1 MKTMATIEK
10 GKAFIANEAIDYAEG
25 GIVSKEFIHTE
36 GGSVTL
42 FSFDKGQQLSE
53 HSAPF
58 DAVLQIIDGRMEIT
72 VSGTSHTLET
82 GQTFIIP
89 ANAPHAVNA
98 VEPFKMIITM
108 IKDNISQKVK
118 FEKA

>member
-1 MKTMATIEK
+1 MATIEK

-58 DAVLQIIDGRMEIT
+58 DAVLQIIDGY
-72 VSGTSHTLET
+72 SGVFGFSWRRCQRDLRR
-82 GQTFIIP
+82 
-89 ANAPHAVNA
+89 
-98 VEPFKMIITM
+98 
-108 IKDNISQKVK
+108 
-118 FEKA
+118 